1 MNERPDRYYG
11 MYPAVVSDNQDEDGQ
26 GRVEVKL
33 PWSPDPGGAEY
44 AVWARLA
51 TTMAGDGRGTWFVP
65 EIGDEVLIGFGGG
78 DPRWPYVVGALWN
91 GQAAA
96 PESMDTDNNVRSIV
110 SRSGIRIA
118 LDDTDGAVT
127 LTLSTPGGQEIT
139 LADGDGTVQIA
150 DANGNT
156 VELGSDGI
164 TLTAANKLT
173 VSAASIEMDAG
184 SIKLSA
190 AMCESTGVVKAETAI
205 ANSVVGSAYTP
216 GPGNAT

>member
-1 MNERPDRYYG
+1 MSERPDHYFG
-11 MYPAVVSDNQDEDGQ
+11 LYPAVVSDNQDPDGQ

-33 PWSPDPGGAEY
+33 PWSPDPSGAEY
-44 AVWARLA
+44 AAWARLA

-91 GQAAA
+91 GKAAA
-96 PESMDTDNNVRSIV
+96 PESMDADNNVRSIV

-139 LADGDGTVQIA
+139 LADGDGTVQVA
-150 DANGNT
+150 DANGNSIA
-156 VELGSDGI
+156 LGSDGI

-190 AMCESTGVVKAETAI
+190 AMCQCDGVVKTETII
-205 ANSVVGSAYTP
+205 ANSVVGTAYTT
-216 GPGNAT
+216 GAGNAT